1 MFIKVRAEEVV
12 IGSLMG
18 WCVGAAVAAAFVH
31 GLPTLLPSLHGST
44 PDLLRAAI
52 AWAAAAGCA
61 LYGGWVAAH
70 QEQDTHVRGARY
82 LPDFD
87 EARDALQEIEQRQFS
102 EAQAAARVH
111 GITIGGVELS
121 RAREAGSFY
130 VAGVMGSGKT
140 VVLNTIV
147 EQAIARGDRVVLHDP
162 KGDFTERYFK
172 DDGSVV
178 LLGPWDRRAAVWDA
192 AADMPDPA
200 DANQFAASA
209 CGAGAAAGQNK
220 SFHDNAATVLAGL
233 IKSHMAAGSA
243 WSWRDLR
250 AAFALDPTAMVL
262 LAARGDDAVRTAMP
276 SAFVGGDMTTGERA
290 VLSVLTSASRWL
302 TAYAAVD
309 ALETDRRRFSLRKWM
324 TRTDH
329 EDVRIVILNSNDRY
343 SEAGAGILGSMLSI
357 VASMAASAALPEVSA
372 DADHALWA
380 LIDES
385 PQLGADALNAIQ
397 KVAALGR
404 SRGIRLVTSMQAES
418 QLEGVMGREK
428 AAPMLDIQGSRIYLQ
443 TSDKLA
449 DAVSRRIG
457 EREIER
463 LETAPENGATSGKVK
478 RLITQRVIL
487 PSALLGLRVRK
498 SETPR
503 GVELILHL
511 QDTLGRLIQ
520 PFPREIPDAEK
531 APKFIESEA
540 WRMGTLPGWGGDQA
554 ASNDVA
560 PLLTAKT
567 EQKNEGDLLWQ

>member
-1 MFIKVRAEEVV
+1 M
-12 IGSLMG
+12 
-18 WCVGAAVAAAFVH
+18 
-31 GLPTLLPSLHGST
+31 
-44 PDLLRAAI
+44 
-52 AWAAAAGCA
+52 
-61 LYGGWVAAH
+61 
-70 QEQDTHVRGARY
+70 
-82 LPDFD
+82 
-87 EARDALQEIEQRQFS
+87 
-102 EAQAAARVH
+102 
-111 GITIGGVELS
+111 
-121 RAREAGSFY
+121 
-130 VAGVMGSGKT
+130 
-140 VVLNTIV
+140 
-147 EQAIARGDRVVLHDP
+147 
-162 KGDFTERYFK
+162 
-172 DDGSVV
+172 
-178 LLGPWDRRAAVWDA
+178 
-192 AADMPDPA
+192 
-200 DANQFAASA
+200 
-209 CGAGAAAGQNK
+209 
-220 SFHDNAATVLAGL
+220 
-233 IKSHMAAGSA
+233 
-243 WSWRDLR
+243 
-250 AAFALDPTAMVL
+250 
-262 LAARGDDAVRTAMP
+262 RTAMP

>member
-18 WCVGAAVAAAFVH
+18 WGVGAAVAAAFVH
-31 GLPTLLPSLHGST
+31 GLPSLLPGLHGSI
-44 PDLLRAAI
+44 PDLLRAAV

-61 LYGGWVAAH
+61 VYGGWVAAH

-82 LPDFD
+82 VADFD
-87 EARDALQEIEQRQFS
+87 EARKALQAIEQRQFS
-102 EAQAAARVH
+102 EAQTAGRVH

-121 RAREAGSFY
+121 RARETGAFY

-140 VVLNTIV
+140 ALLNTVIENV
-147 EQAIARGDRVVLHDP
+147 LARGDRVLLHDP

-172 DDGSVV
+172 DDGSVM

-220 SFHDNAATVLAGL
+220 SFHDNAATVLSGL
-233 IKSHMAAGSA
+233 IKSHMAAGSS

-250 AAFALDPTAMVL
+250 AAFALDPKAMVL
-262 LAARGDDAVRTAMP
+262 LAARGDDTVRTAMP
-276 SAFVGGDMTTGERA
+276 SPFVDGEMTTGERA

-324 TRTDH
+324 TRTAH
-329 EDVRIVILNSNDRY
+329 ADVRIVILNSNDRY

-357 VASMAASAALPEVSA
+357 IASMAASAALPEVSA

-449 DAVSRRIG
+449 DSVSKRIG
-457 EREIER
+457 EREVER
-463 LETAPENGATSGKVK
+463 LETTPENGATGGKVK
-478 RLITQRVIL
+478 RKTTQRVIL
-487 PSALLGLRVRK
+487 PSDLMGLRVRK
-498 SETPR
+498 TEPPR

-531 APKFIESEA
+531 APKFVESEA
-540 WRMGTLPGWGGDQA
+540 WRMGTLPGWGSGQA
-554 ASNDVA
+554 ADVA
-560 PLLTAKT
+560 PAPAPTP
-567 EQKNEGDLLWQ
+567 EQKANGELTWQ